1 MKVFGTVFSFDS
13 GPSVLFVIFV
23 AKQFS
28 GLSGLGVVRA
38 VKLKD
43 RITGFFNRRRLF
55 VILAVIGPGII
66 AGNAGNDAG
75 GIATYSIVG
84 AKEGYGLLW
93 ALVLL
98 TVALAVIQEMSSRM
112 GVVTGKGFGDL
123 VREQFGVRVTLAV
136 MALLIVANLT
146 VTVAEFAG
154 IAASMELFG
163 VNKYISVPISAFVV
177 WFVVVKGNYKQV
189 ERFLLVISMVY
200 LTYVFS
206 GIMADP
212 PWSEVVRQI
221 AMPNIRLDR
230 DYVLLFITLVGTTIT
245 PYMQIYLQSAVVD
258 KGVRIEEYKFV
269 KFDVYAGSFMTM
281 FIAFFIIIAT
291 GTILHPSG
299 VEVDSAEAAAL
310 ALQPLAGNFASHLFA
325 VGLLNAS
332 FLAAFVL
339 PLATAYG
346 LSEAFGWES
355 GMDKS
360 FREAPQF
367 LGFYTAFIVI
377 GAGVIMIPDVPLIKV
392 MFFSQTINGIL
403 LPFVLIIMLKLVND
417 KELMGEYVNSRRMNI
432 ITWITVAILVLL
444 TAVLVVTSLL

>member
-1 MKVFGTVFSFDS
+1 ME
-13 GPSVLFVIFV
+13 
-23 AKQFS
+23 
-28 GLSGLGVVRA
+28 
-38 VKLKD
+38 
-43 RITGFFNRRRLF
+43 RIKNILANRRLI
-55 VILAVIGPGII
+55 VILAVIGPGVI

-75 GIATYSIVG
+75 GIATYSIIG

-93 ALVLL
+93 ALVLI
-98 TVALAVIQEMSSRM
+98 TFALAVIQEMSSRM
-112 GVVTGKGFGDL
+112 GVVTGKGFADM

-136 MALLIVANLT
+136 MVLFIIANLT
-146 VTVAEFAG
+146 CTIAEFAG

-163 VNKYISVPISAFVV
+163 VHKYISVPLSAFVV
-177 WFVVVKGNYKQV
+177 WFVVVKGNFKQV
-189 ERFLLVISMVY
+189 ERFLIAISMIY

-206 GIMADP
+206 GFMANP
-212 PWSEVVRQI
+212 PWHEVARQI
-221 AMPNIRLDR
+221 AVPHIRLDK
-230 DYVLLFITLVGTTIT
+230 DYILLFITMVGTTIT
-245 PYMQIYLQSAVVD
+245 PYMQFYLQSAVVD
-258 KGVRIEEYKFV
+258 KGVRIEEYKYA
-269 KFDVYAGSFMTM
+269 KFDVYAGSIMTV

-291 GTILHPSG
+291 GTILHPAG

-325 VGLLNAS
+325 IGLLNAS

-355 GMDKS
+355 GINKT

-377 GAGVIMIPDVPLIKV
+377 GAGVIMIPEVPLIRI

-403 LPFVLIIMLKLVND
+403 LPIVLIIMLRLVNN
-417 KELMGEYVNSRRMNI
+417 KELMGEYVNSKRMNI
-432 ITWITVAILVLL
+432 ITWTTVSILILMTVM
-444 TAVLVVTSLL
+444 LVVTSFITI

>member
-1 MKVFGTVFSFDS
+1 MKFIEWIKSF
-13 GPSVLFVIFV
+13 F
-23 AKQFS
+23 A
-28 GLSGLGVVRA
+28 
-38 VKLKD
+38 
-43 RITGFFNRRRLF
+43 NRRF
-55 VILAVIGPGII
+55 IVILAVIGPGVI

-75 GIATYSIVG
+75 GIATYSIIG

-93 ALVLL
+93 ALVLIAF
-98 TVALAVIQEMSSRM
+98 ALAVIQEMSSRM

-136 MALLIVANLT
+136 MALFIIANLT
-146 VTVAEFAG
+146 VTIAEFAG

-163 VNKYISVPISAFVV
+163 VSKYLSVPLSAFVI
-177 WFVVVKGNYKQV
+177 WFAVVKGNFKQV
-189 ERFLLVISMVY
+189 ERFLIVISVIS

-206 GIMADP
+206 GFMADP
-212 PWSEVVRQI
+212 PWREVARQI
-221 AMPNIRLDR
+221 AVPRIRLDK
-230 DYVLLFITLVGTTIT
+230 DYILLFITMVGTTIT
-245 PYMQIYLQSAVVD
+245 PYMQFYLQSAVVD
-258 KGVRIEEYKFV
+258 KGVRIEEYKYV
-269 KFDVYAGSFMTM
+269 RFDVYAGSFMTV

-291 GTILHPSG
+291 GTILHPAG

-355 GMDKS
+355 GINKT

-377 GAGVIMIPDVPLIKV
+377 GAGVIMLPGAPLIKI
-392 MFFSQTINGIL
+392 MFLSQTVNGIL
-403 LPFVLIIMLKLVND
+403 LPFVLIIMLRLVND
-417 KELMGEYVNSRRMNI
+417 KELMGEYVNSKRMNI
-432 ITWITVAILVLL
+432 ITWITVAILIML
-444 TAVLVVTSLL
+444 TVMLVVTSFITI

>member
-1 MKVFGTVFSFDS
+1 
-13 GPSVLFVIFV
+13 VLH
-23 AKQFS
+23 
-28 GLSGLGVVRA
+28 
-38 VKLKD
+38 VKFIE
-43 RITGFFNRRRLF
+43 RIKNLLANRRLI
-55 VILAVIGPGII
+55 VILAVIGPGVI

-75 GIATYSIVG
+75 GIATYSIIG

-93 ALVLL
+93 ALVLI
-98 TVALAVIQEMSSRM
+98 TFALAVIQEMSSRM
-112 GVVTGKGFGDL
+112 GVVTGKGFADM

-136 MALLIVANLT
+136 MVLFIIANLT
-146 VTVAEFAG
+146 CTIAEFAG

-163 VNKYISVPISAFVV
+163 VHKYISVPLSAFVV
-177 WFVVVKGNYKQV
+177 WFVVVKGNFKQV
-189 ERFLLVISMVY
+189 ERFLIAISMIY

-206 GIMADP
+206 GFMANP
-212 PWSEVVRQI
+212 PWHEVARQI
-221 AMPNIRLDR
+221 AMPHIRLDK
-230 DYVLLFITLVGTTIT
+230 DYILLFITMVGTTIT
-245 PYMQIYLQSAVVD
+245 PYMQFYLQSAVVD
-258 KGVRIEEYKFV
+258 KGVRVEEYKYA
-269 KFDVYAGSFMTM
+269 KFDVYAGSFMTV

-291 GTILHPSG
+291 GTILHPAG

-325 VGLLNAS
+325 IGLLNAS

-355 GMDKS
+355 GINKT

-377 GAGVIMIPDVPLIKV
+377 GAGVIMIPEVPLIRI

-403 LPFVLIIMLKLVND
+403 LPIVLIIMLRLVNN
-417 KELMGEYVNSRRMNI
+417 KELMGEYVNSRRMNS
-432 ITWITVAILVLL
+432 ITWITVSILILMTVM
-444 TAVLVVTSLL
+444 LVVTSFITI

>member
-1 MKVFGTVFSFDS
+1 MLLVKFSE
-13 GPSVLFVIFV
+13 
-23 AKQFS
+23 
-28 GLSGLGVVRA
+28 
-38 VKLKD
+38 
-43 RITGFFNRRRLF
+43 RIKNLLANRRLI

-75 GIATYSIVG
+75 GIATYSIIG

-93 ALVLL
+93 ALVLI

-112 GVVTGKGFGDL
+112 GVVTGKGFGDM

-136 MALLIVANLT
+136 MVLFIVANLT
-146 VTVAEFAG
+146 CTIAEFAG

-163 VNKYISVPISAFVV
+163 VHKFISVPLSAFVV
-177 WFVVVKGNYKQV
+177 WFVVVKGNFKQV
-189 ERFLLVISMVY
+189 ERFLIVISMVY

-206 GIMADP
+206 GFMANP
-212 PWSEVVRQI
+212 PWQEVARQI
-221 AMPNIRLDR
+221 VVPRIRLDK
-230 DYVLLFITLVGTTIT
+230 DYILLFITMVGTTIT
-245 PYMQIYLQSAVVD
+245 PYMQFYLQSAVVD
-258 KGVRIEEYKFV
+258 KGVRIEEYKYA
-269 KFDVYAGSFMTM
+269 KFDVYAGSFMTV

-291 GTILHPSG
+291 GTILHPAG

-310 ALQPLAGNFASHLFA
+310 ALQPLAGIFASHLFA
-325 VGLLNAS
+325 IGLLNAS

-355 GMDKS
+355 GINKT

-377 GAGVIMIPDVPLIKV
+377 GAGVIMIPDVPLIKI
-392 MFFSQTINGIL
+392 MFFSQTINGVL
-403 LPFVLIIMLKLVND
+403 LPIVLIIMLKLVNN
-417 KELMGEYVNSRRMNI
+417 KELMGEYVNSKRMNV
-432 ITWITVAILVLL
+432 ITWITVSILILL
-444 TAVLVVTSLL
+444 TTMLVVTSVITI